1 VSEPRETARQ
11 IAERI
16 VGEIAAMTFDRY
28 GNYEYDNSKVADLIE
43 AAIASLTADL
53 AQARQEAGSEAYLR
67 GPSSEPRE
75 TARQIAEQT
84 LREMVSAAKCD
95 GVPFD
100 NEQLDFVV
108 QALQDAASWK
118 NEAIVKLT
126 ADLAQAR
133 LGGSQL
139 AAELLDMNRRRIAA
153 EQARDEKGR

>member
-1 VSEPRETARQ
+1 
-11 IAERI
+11 
-16 VGEIAAMTFDRY
+16 MT
-28 GNYEYDNSKVADLIE
+28 
-43 AAIASLTADL
+43 
-53 AQARQEAGSEAYLR
+53 
-67 GPSSEPRE
+67 EPRE

-118 NEAIVKLT
+118 NEAIIKLT
-126 ADLAQAR
+126 ADLAQAQ

-153 EQARDEKGR
+153 EQARDEALAAKDRP

>member
-1 VSEPRETARQ
+1 
-11 IAERI
+11 
-16 VGEIAAMTFDRY
+16 M
-28 GNYEYDNSKVADLIE
+28 
-43 AAIASLTADL
+43 
-53 AQARQEAGSEAYLR
+53 
-67 GPSSEPRE
+67 SEPRE

-118 NEAIVKLT
+118 NEAIIKLA
-126 ADLAQAR
+126 ADLAQAQ

-153 EQARDEKGR
+153 EQARDEALAAKDRP